1 MTEGVRD
8 HQESNESEVCDD
20 VIDVP
25 NPIPSLL
32 DKLKCPSTS
41 NLARKRKITTKPP
54 SGKKIYKGA
63 VASEPHVSPLTR
75 VREYPNEVL
84 GVVSGKLFCILKLY
98 FYEL

>member
-1 MTEGVRD
+1 MAEGLRD

-41 NLARKRKITTKPP
+41 DLARKRKIKTNPP
-54 SGKKIYKGA
+54 SGKK
-63 VASEPHVSPLTR
+63 
-75 VREYPNEVL
+75 NM
-84 GVVSGKLFCILKLY
+84 
-98 FYEL
+98 

>member
-1 MTEGVRD
+1 MAEGLRD

-41 NLARKRKITTKPP
+41 DLARKRKI
-54 SGKKIYKGA
+54 KK
-63 VASEPHVSPLTR
+63 SS
-75 VREYPNEVL
+75 
-84 GVVSGKLFCILKLY
+84 
-98 FYEL
+98 